1 MSSKPTYVQRVFQA
15 CSAACDLL
23 VRLAI
28 ASIIALFAGNQCVLA
43 DEASDRTSSRV
54 LRGGTNDAE
63 TMHRSVKVLIP
74 PAVPPARPT
83 PPPAPVYTTPLQS
96 GASGAQNPLLRP
108 GIQMDNRFPGRFPVP
123 PSVPARNPMF
133 GISPMQVQ
141 PIRPNVRLVPP
152 KPVGPVWR
160 SEIDV
165 TVEPVPFRS
174 AQLSM
179 LDVQANRTASSSNQS
194 GLRAVEMTLPNSAP
208 QAVSTWEEWYKRV
221 AQAIYDRWSQNTAGP
236 GDALVSINV
245 SCTHYVDCRVV
256 QFTPATGAARNV
268 DAESQFKT
276 TALNSIST
284 LSGDP
289 LWAFPT
295 CASKNLKQIVFDME
309 LKHAVG
315 ETAGCNI
322 VHMHDA
328 EKLE

>member
-1 MSSKPTYVQRVFQA
+1 
-15 CSAACDLL
+15 
-23 VRLAI
+23 
-28 ASIIALFAGNQCVLA
+28 
-43 DEASDRTSSRV
+43 
-54 LRGGTNDAE
+54 
-63 TMHRSVKVLIP
+63 
-74 PAVPPARPT
+74 
-83 PPPAPVYTTPLQS
+83 
-96 GASGAQNPLLRP
+96 
-108 GIQMDNRFPGRFPVP
+108 MDNRFPGRFPVSP
-123 PSVPARNPMF
+123 TVPVRNPMF
-133 GISPMQVQ
+133 GIAPMRVQPIQPIQ
-141 PIRPNVRLVPP
+141 PIRPNVRPIPP

-179 LDVQANRTASSSNQS
+179 LDVQANRTGSSSAQS

-208 QAVSTWEEWYKRV
+208 QAVSTWEDWYKRV

-245 SCTHYVDCRVV
+245 SWTHYVDCRVV
-256 QFTPATGAARNV
+256 QFTPALGAARNV